1 MTTVQQ
7 VREFL
12 SERRLALVGASRS
25 GASFGN
31 TVLKELKNKGYEIL
45 PVHPEADVVD
55 GMDCRRRLSELPGDV
70 TALVVVV
77 PPTETERVVED
88 AARVGL
94 KRVWL
99 QQGAESPEAI
109 ASCRRHGIDVV
120 HGECILMF
128 AEPAGFIHRVHRWL
142 WGVLGKLPEES

>member
-7 VREFL
+7 VCEFL

-109 ASCRRHGIDVV
+109 DSCRRHGIDVV